1 MPGGKR
7 KKTYQTSSQN
17 GNITDVLKELWQAA
31 VNLRG
36 SIEPSDYKRY
46 VLPII
51 FLRFLSLRYERRR
64 DYLKLQI
71 AEPKSEYFGD
81 TSVLEDQDEYRQ
93 VGAFVL
99 PEDARWE
106 NIRKNA
112 QADDIKVR
120 LDNILELL
128 ETTYPELKGLLPR
141 IYAGSNLD
149 RESVTGLINLF
160 SKEIFERDYGNEDL
174 IGRVYEYFIG
184 EFASSEGKR
193 GGEYFTPSSIVRL
206 LVRMLEPESGTVFD
220 PCCGSGGMFVQS
232 DVFTHHSGK
241 LSFYGQESKDFT
253 YRLCRMNLFIHG
265 LGGNIQMG
273 NSYTDDK
280 HETLRADFV
289 LANPPFNDGSKGE
302 NGWGADKIPNND
314 PRLKIGGTKLPL
326 SPRNANTMWMLHFL
340 SHLKEGGTAGFVMA
354 TGELSNSETARL
366 EVRKVLVE
374 NNTVDC
380 IVQLSGQLFANTQI
394 PCTLW
399 FLSKNRN
406 GEKGF
411 RPRTGEILF
420 IDGRKLGALIPGSRK
435 QKALSEADLEQVA
448 AVYRQFKREGVP
460 EAVPGFCRVATL
472 EDVREHRY
480 AITPGRFVGSA
491 DLEDDSE
498 AFEEKYKHL
507 KSVLKSQFAES
518 RELEVRIQEYL
529 NEIEITE

>member
-7 KKTYQTSSQN
+7 QKTYHTTSTN

-81 TSVLEDQDEYRQ
+81 TSVLEDQDEYCQ

-99 PEDARWE
+99 PEQARWE

-149 RESVTGLINLF
+149 RESVSGLINLF
-160 SKEIFERDYGNEDL
+160 SKEIFERDYGTEDL

-220 PCCGSGGMFVQS
+220 PC
-232 DVFTHHSGK
+232 
-241 LSFYGQESKDFT
+241 
-253 YRLCRMNLFIHG
+253 
-265 LGGNIQMG
+265 
-273 NSYTDDK
+273 
-280 HETLRADFV
+280 
-289 LANPPFNDGSKGE
+289 
-302 NGWGADKIPNND
+302 
-314 PRLKIGGTKLPL
+314 
-326 SPRNANTMWMLHFL
+326 
-340 SHLKEGGTAGFVMA
+340 
-354 TGELSNSETARL
+354 
-366 EVRKVLVE
+366 
-374 NNTVDC
+374 
-380 IVQLSGQLFANTQI
+380 
-394 PCTLW
+394 
-399 FLSKNRN
+399 
-406 GEKGF
+406 
-411 RPRTGEILF
+411 
-420 IDGRKLGALIPGSRK
+420 
-435 QKALSEADLEQVA
+435 
-448 AVYRQFKREGVP
+448 
-460 EAVPGFCRVATL
+460 
-472 EDVREHRY
+472 
-480 AITPGRFVGSA
+480 
-491 DLEDDSE
+491 
-498 AFEEKYKHL
+498 
-507 KSVLKSQFAES
+507 
-518 RELEVRIQEYL
+518 
-529 NEIEITE
+529 